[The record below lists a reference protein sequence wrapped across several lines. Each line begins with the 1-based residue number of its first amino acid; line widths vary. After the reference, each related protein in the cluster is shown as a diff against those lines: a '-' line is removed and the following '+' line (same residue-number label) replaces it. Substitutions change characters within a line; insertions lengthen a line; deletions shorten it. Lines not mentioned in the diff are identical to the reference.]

1 MGVSLHRQIGS
12 SMHTFPKGKK
22 RGQPKQREV
31 CSIKEMGRGG
41 LTEDVRSQQRLKGY
55 GAAGQE
61 SLWRKNIAGRKS
73 KSPPAGKGLVCA
85 QSRVSK
91 KRAGEE
97 MGEAG
102 A

>member
-1 MGVSLHRQIGS
+1 MA
-12 SMHTFPKGKK
+12 
-22 RGQPKQREV
+22 RGD
-31 CSIKEMGRGG
+31 

-61 SLWRKNIAGRKS
+61 ILWRKNIAWRES
-73 KSPPAGKGLVCA
+73 KSPPAGEGLVCA

-91 KRAGEE
+91 KRAEGEE